1 MTTKTLSTVIV
12 VVLLAGSAVAGMQV
26 AASQTPA
33 PILAADAVVLIVPA
47 APRFVPT
54 ASGLKVVAPSP
65 VVRIAP

>member
-1 MTTKTLSTVIV
+1 MTTKAHSTVIV
-12 VVLLAGSAVAGMQV
+12 AALLAGSAVAGVQV

-33 PILAADAVVLIVPA
+33 PVLATEGTVVVIVPA

-54 ASGLKVVAPSP
+54 ASGLKVAPSP

>member
-12 VVLLAGSAVAGMQV
+12 AALLAGSAMAGMQV

-33 PILAADAVVLIVPA
+33 PILATDAVVLIGPA

-54 ASGLKVVAPSP
+54 TSGLKVAPSP